1 MLSAISSTMKIN
13 PQSFFNFCSGHV
25 SLLQQL
31 AEAEGEISEADARRL
46 IRANLTPADQL
57 LETIWRRLKEL
68 QILVPT
74 EPGSDF
80 YFLAEPVSRLLAYLF
95 DEAQAATPE
104 MVRGCIE
111 SLAVSG
117 KQLARAIDT
126 DDVAILRLAM
136 EEIQKTL
143 RRVQADLDETH
154 RCIMAEVARYK
165 TERRT
170 VSVRDKFRRIVH
182 WMERYVDPMVDIV
195 RPDGPLRAAFD
206 ETERLLHR
214 AREYG
219 LFNDLPVLER
229 NFRHLRLVQRH
240 ALRVFRQC
248 RRELQPLYESLRR
261 SSFIA
266 EGAALALEQLQR
278 EGLDGWAEDHAV
290 TSCALRWQKVPGD
303 GPIEGALRN
312 VVENPPEP
320 APVLALSTEEAT
332 PADYLRLL
340 WLDALPGELRA
351 NLPVPDLLHWI
362 TRHYPHRDT
371 ADTLAGFTRLVFDPA
386 LNATFTENAPRSYP
400 TADGV
405 LEAQPS
411 NSPAHERTA
420 SSQGNLRPP
429 PARLSPIAGG

>member
-1 MLSAISSTMKIN
+1 MKVN

-25 SLLQQL
+25 SLLRRL

-46 IRANLTPADQL
+46 IRANLTPEDQL
-57 LETIWRRLKEL
+57 PETIWRRLKEL
-68 QILVPT
+68 QILVST

-80 YFLAEPVSRLLAYLF
+80 YFLAEPVGRLLAYLF

-117 KQLARAIDT
+117 KQLSRAIDT
-126 DDVAILRLAM
+126 DDVAVLRLAM
-136 EEIQKTL
+136 GGIQQTL
-143 RRVQADLDETH
+143 RRVQSDLDETH

-214 AREYG
+214 AREHG
-219 LFNDLPVLER
+219 LFNDLPALER
-229 NFRHLRLVQRH
+229 NFRHLRLLQRH
-240 ALRVFRQC
+240 ALQVFRQC

-266 EGAALALEQLQR
+266 EGAALALERLQR
-278 EGLDGWAEDHAV
+278 EGLDGWAEDRAI
-290 TSCALRWQKVPGD
+290 TTWTLRWKKVPGD
-303 GPIEGALRN
+303 GAIERALRN
-312 VVENPPEP
+312 VVEPPP
-320 APVLALSTEEAT
+320 RARACARALRGRGHTC
-332 PADYLRLL
+332 RLSS
-340 WLDALPGELRA
+340 PS
-351 NLPVPDLLHWI
+351 
-362 TRHYPHRDT
+362 
-371 ADTLAGFTRLVFDPA
+371 LAGRPGRRVACQPA
-386 LNATFTENAPRSYP
+386 GA
-400 TADGV
+400 G
-405 LEAQPS
+405 
-411 NSPAHERTA
+411 
-420 SSQGNLRPP
+420 
-429 PARLSPIAGG
+429 PARLDGPALPPSGYGGHARWLHAAGVRPGAQRHLHRERAAQLPHRRWRSRGATRPTR